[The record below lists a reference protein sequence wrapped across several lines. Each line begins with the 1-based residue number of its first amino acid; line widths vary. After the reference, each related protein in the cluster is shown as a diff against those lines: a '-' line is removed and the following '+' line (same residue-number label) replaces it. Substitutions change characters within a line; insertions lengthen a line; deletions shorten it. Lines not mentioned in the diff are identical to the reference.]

1 MMLTA
6 KKYRS
11 VTLLRYLLCPGMVPW
26 LQGFKIVWTSE
37 ILGFYAFIPRD
48 SVSYLFSFQVEA
60 LKSKYYHQL
69 PSSLSLSLSSFAIDI
84 TNTLDDDLPHQPVTL
99 SESAQ
104 SRACSP
110 PTIDLYTS

>member
-60 LKSKYYHQL
+60 LKSKYYQL
-69 PSSLSLSLSSFAIDI
+69 PSSLSLSSFAIDI
-84 TNTLDDDLPHQPVTL
+84 TNTLDDDCPISL
-99 SESAQ
+99 
-104 SRACSP
+104 
-110 PTIDLYTS
+110 